1 MDLSK
6 IKALLSTQSND
17 SVQESSPA
25 ERMACDEPTTLIQ
38 KTKVNKPFPREKS
51 QPQYD
56 PSEDVIA
63 SGMVSEEVA
72 RTLLEG

>member
-1 MDLSK
+1 MDLSN

-38 KTKVNKPFPREKS
+38 NIKANKPFPREKS
-51 QPQYD
+51 QPQYY

-72 RTLLEG
+72 QILLEG